1 MIRGVHGAHRLARSA
16 VHALIRVDVE
26 HAVTFIDA
34 VNRTLSYTSFVFDI
48 NTR

>member
-1 MIRGVHGAHRLARSA
+1 
-16 VHALIRVDVE
+16 VDVE